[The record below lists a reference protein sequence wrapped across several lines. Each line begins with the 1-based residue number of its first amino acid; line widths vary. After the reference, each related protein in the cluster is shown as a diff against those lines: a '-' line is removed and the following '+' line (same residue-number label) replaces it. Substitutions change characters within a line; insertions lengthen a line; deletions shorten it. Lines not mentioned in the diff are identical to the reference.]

1 MGSSS
6 ASTREDGWEGRI
18 RASVKG
24 HFLWIVGGMAPRR
37 GLSWMDGLLSAHHG
51 GVTMG
56 EVSAATL
63 WRLCKQEGSLDARD
77 QLIQRYAHL
86 VSITAGR
93 LFGPM
98 PSGVERDDLVGAGV
112 VGLVKAV
119 DQFDPKRGI
128 KFETYAITLIRGAIL
143 EMLRGDD
150 WVPRLVRD
158 QQKQLKQAYMRLE
171 SRLGRAANEE
181 ELAEEMGITP
191 DKLDKLLS
199 NIGRAN
205 LLSLDDLRI
214 GSEQQRLADVLP
226 TEEPSPLD
234 SVTIRE
240 RQRALSAA
248 VERLPDRERT
258 VVSLYYHEGLTFK
271 EIGGVLTV
279 SESRAYQLHAQAV
292 TRLRS
297 YLATEAELFP

>member
-1 MGSSS
+1 
-6 ASTREDGWEGRI
+6 
-18 RASVKG
+18 
-24 HFLWIVGGMAPRR
+24 
-37 GLSWMDGLLSAHHG
+37 
-51 GVTMG
+51 MG
-56 EVSAATL
+56 EESMHTL
-63 WRLCKQEGSLDARD
+63 WHRFKECQDQQARS
-77 QLIQRYAHL
+77 QIIQRYAHL

-93 LFGPM
+93 LFGPL
-98 PSGVERDDLVGAGV
+98 PNGVERDDLIGAGV

-171 SRLGRAANEE
+171 AKYGRTATEDEVASELGISPE
-181 ELAEEMGITP
+181 
-191 DKLDKLLS
+191 KLDKLLT
-199 NIGRAN
+199 NIGRAS

-214 GSEQQRLADVLP
+214 GSEQTRLVDLLP
-226 TEEPSPLD
+226 TEDPSPLD
-234 SVTIRE
+234 SVTLRE
-240 RQRALSAA
+240 RQRALAAA
-248 VERLPDRERT
+248 VDRLPDRERI

-271 EIGGVLTV
+271 EIGNVLTV

-292 TRLRS
+292 NRLKS
-297 YLATEAELFP
+297 YLNPEAELFHNLVEAA

>member
-1 MGSSS
+1 M
-6 ASTREDGWEGRI
+6 
-18 RASVKG
+18 
-24 HFLWIVGGMAPRR
+24 
-37 GLSWMDGLLSAHHG
+37 
-51 GVTMG
+51 
-56 EVSAATL
+56 
-63 WRLCKQEGSLDARD
+63 
-77 QLIQRYAHL
+77 LIQRYAHL

-119 DQFDPKRGI
+119 DQFDPDRNI

-158 QQKQLKQAYMRLE
+158 QQKQLRQAYTKLE
-171 SRLGRAANEE
+171 AQYGRPATEDEIAE
-181 ELAEEMGITP
+181 ELGITP
-191 DKLDKLLS
+191 EKLDKLLS
-199 NIGRAN
+199 SIGRAN
-205 LLSLDDLRI
+205 LLSLDDMRM
-214 GSEQQRLADVLP
+214 GSEQQRLVDLLP
-226 TEEPSPLD
+226 TDDPSPLE
-234 SVTIRE
+234 SVTVRE
-240 RQRALSAA
+240 RQRALVSA
-248 VERLPDRERT
+248 VDKLPDRERT
-258 VVSLYYHEGLTFK
+258 VVALYYHEGLTFK

-297 YLATEAELFP
+297 YLQTEQELFP